1 VKTASLRHPASGSW
15 LTLGKEVHAGLLVCA
30 GMCGGCR
37 HTYAPGGTAR
47 SHQGDSTAGNCS
59 HLGVVFSVCWVKVA
73 VKNEAKVR
81 KGGNI
86 YSLMAS

>member
-1 VKTASLRHPASGSW
+1 M
-15 LTLGKEVHAGLLVCA
+15 LGCWYVLVCVVA
-30 GMCGGCR
+30 V
-37 HTYAPGGTAR
+37 GTPT
-47 SHQGDSTAGNCS
+47 HQEGDSTASNCS

-81 KGGNI
+81 KGGNV